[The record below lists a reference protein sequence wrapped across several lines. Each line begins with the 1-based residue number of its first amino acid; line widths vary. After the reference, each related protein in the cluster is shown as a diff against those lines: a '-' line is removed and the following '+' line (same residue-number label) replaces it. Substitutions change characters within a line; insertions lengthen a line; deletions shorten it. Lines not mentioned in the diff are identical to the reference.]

1 MAKKAAPDPAPD
13 PSLGDLPYVDAIS
26 ELDQIL
32 DRLERDDPDVDQIA
46 TDVARAAALI
56 AHCRSRITDTRLQ
69 VDEVLGSI
77 EDGEG

>member
-26 ELDQIL
+26 ELDQI
-32 DRLERDDPDVDQIA
+32 RNGTERVDTAVDQIA
-46 TDVARAAALI
+46 TDFDRAAAMIHHL
-56 AHCRSRITDTRLQ
+56 RSRITDTMLQ
-69 VDEVLGSI
+69 VHEVLASI